1 MIPFRKI
8 TLADAPTIASYFE
21 GEERERAIKVI
32 KSFAKSGTND
42 MTMAIVDGMLVLRQ
56 EASQLYVYSMPVGKG
71 NLRLVLMQMME
82 SAAVMGYDWLIVGIR
97 HEEME
102 TLRTALPQHFKF
114 SSEEKFSY
122 LDMMNFGR
130 RIVDESLFVA
140 VPVKAYEES
149 IFVSNEEMVPTV
161 GEFMPP
167 TNSPQ

>member
-114 SSEEKFSY
+114 SRKGERWTVSIAGFFFRWRITASTCGKALKVQTWVFSKPW
-122 LDMMNFGR
+122 
-130 RIVDESLFVA
+130 SL
-140 VPVKAYEES
+140 K
-149 IFVSNEEMVPTV
+149 T
-161 GEFMPP
+161 
-167 TNSPQ
+167 